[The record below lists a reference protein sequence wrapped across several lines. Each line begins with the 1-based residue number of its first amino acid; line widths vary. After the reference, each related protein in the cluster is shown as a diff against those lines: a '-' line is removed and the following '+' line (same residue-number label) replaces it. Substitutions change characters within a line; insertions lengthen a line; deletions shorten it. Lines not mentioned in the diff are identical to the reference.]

1 MVTTWVQFGMEIV
14 IIEIEDEMRNT
25 ILEAQKRLT
34 MVNAQVKTNNGLI
47 YVFGYNGNYNSDGK
61 FIVICID
68 KR

>member
-34 MVNAQVKTNNGLI
+34 MVNAQVKTNDGLI
-47 YVFGYNGNYNSDGK
+47 CVFVIHIGIGYV
-61 FIVICID
+61 
-68 KR
+68 